1 MDARLMQ
8 TMLAVDED
16 HWWYRGR
23 RRVIAAALQR
33 LALPSD
39 LAVLDA
45 GCGSGRTLREL
56 ARYGRVA
63 AIELDPDAASLAA
76 GRGDYDVRVAALPD
90 VPWPAESFDL
100 ITCLDVIEHVEG
112 DVAAL
117 AELRRV
123 ARPSAVLLVTVP
135 AYPLLW
141 SRHDVANHHFRRY
154 TRRALSTALVAA
166 GWRLRHITSF
176 NALLLAP
183 AAAVRLAQRGRIPEQ
198 ARVSDLQLGPLWLN
212 RLLELPLHA
221 EASWLRGGRALP
233 FGLSLMTVASND

>member
-23 RRVIAAALQR
+23 RAVIAAELER
-33 LALPSD
+33 LGLPSD

-56 ARYGRVA
+56 SRFGRVA
-63 AIELDPDAASLAA
+63 ATEPDPDAAALAA
-76 GRGDYDVRVAALPD
+76 DRGDFDVRIAGLPD
-90 VPWPAESFDL
+90 VPWPDASFDL
-100 ITCLDVIEHVEG
+100 ITCLDVIEHVQD

-117 AELRRV
+117 AQLRRV
-123 ARPSAVLLVTVP
+123 ARPAAVLLATVP

-154 TRRALSTALVAA
+154 TRRSLSGALTVA
-166 GWRLRHITSF
+166 GWRLRRSTSF
-176 NALLLAP
+176 NTLLLAP
-183 AAAVRLAQRGRIPEQ
+183 AAVARLAQRGRTPEDD
-198 ARVSDLQLGPLWLN
+198 RVSDLRLGPIWLN
-212 RLLELPLHA
+212 RLLELPLRA

-233 FGLSLMTVASND
+233 LGLSLLIVASNG